1 MYSRLIIANLII
13 TTLQRTSILYEI
25 TYEKQ
30 HNTSSYDFLF
40 TISKFENLYL
50 KASIAL

>member
-13 TTLQRTSILYEI
+13 TTLQRTILYEI